1 MCIRTV
7 DQKSYVVK
15 IYEDFS
21 RSWIGIKVIFLNVK
35 DEDCKGARNV
45 TGDTILNLNCL
56 DRN

>member
-1 MCIRTV
+1 
-7 DQKSYVVK
+7 VK

-21 RSWIGIKVIFLNVK
+21 RSWFGIKVIFLNVK